1 MRKPRRYKYH
11 IVSCK
16 TKLGLP
22 YIETEVEL

>member
-1 MRKPRRYKYH
+1 MRKPKRYKYH
-11 IVSCK
+11 MLSCR

>member
-1 MRKPRRYKYH
+1 MRKPRKYKYH

-16 TKLGLP
+16 TRIGLP

>member
-1 MRKPRRYKYH
+1 MRKPKKYKYH

-16 TKLGLP
+16 TRIGLP

>member
-1 MRKPRRYKYH
+1 MRKPRKYKYH

-16 TKLGLP
+16 TRLGLP